1 MRALIPGKLYRGTVV
16 TVTQRKI
23 RVMRLTMSSTGLLK
37 IFTRTMIQKSSVSK
51 PVTFRKRVVQKV
63 KTEVKSEVTP
73 ERDPL
78 SLK

>member
-1 MRALIPGKLYRGTVV
+1 
-16 TVTQRKI
+16 
-23 RVMRLTMSSTGLLK
+23 MSSTGLLK

-63 KTEVKSEVTP
+63 KTELKTEVTS

-78 SLK
+78 SLE